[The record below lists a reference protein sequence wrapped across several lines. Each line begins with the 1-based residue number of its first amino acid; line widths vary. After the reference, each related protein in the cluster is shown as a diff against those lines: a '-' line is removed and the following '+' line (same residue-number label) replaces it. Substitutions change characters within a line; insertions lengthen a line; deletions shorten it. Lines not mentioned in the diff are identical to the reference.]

1 MPSPVRQQVGMLEE
15 QGREDGGVTCD
26 LSNGAAEHAEELA
39 AAQRTL
45 FALFN
50 KGNAV
55 PAAGP
60 LHLGL

>member
-1 MPSPVRQQVGMLEE
+1 MLSTVQQQVGMLDE
-15 QGREDGGVTCD
+15 QGREDACVTCNLGSGEAD
-26 LSNGAAEHAEELA
+26 HAEELA

-50 KGNAV
+50 KGSAA